1 LVILN
6 LTTDQ
11 LLRLRNFIGA
21 DKGNKFSF
29 LGFSL
34 DLETNEFDDDL
45 QKNAATIELSNPT
58 MHHQITELLAEY
70 SQANKKPRN
79 GKLVKFKDFPGGVA
93 YENAFVKRAVDPIAH
108 GFSRNP
114 EKLVPVAELIG
125 GKRLEFGQ
133 VSVEVTALNQIPL
146 TYILWVD
153 EDFPPSANILFDD
166 TAPTYLN
173 AEGLANLAELAT
185 WRLLVAQ
192 KILSSLYVCRVCGYI
207 YDPELGDPHSGIP
220 QGTPFEKLPENWV
233 CPICRAAKSQFD
245 KKN

>member
-1 LVILN
+1 LVILK

-11 LLRLRNFIGA
+11 RLRLRNLIEAG
-21 DKGNKFSF
+21 KSNKFSF

-34 DLETNEFDDDL
+34 DLETNEFHDDL
-45 QKNAATIELSNPT
+45 QNNAATIELSNPT

-70 SQANKKPRN
+70 SQATKKPKSA
-79 GKLVKFKDFPGGVA
+79 KLVKFKDFPGGVA

-114 EKLVPVAELIG
+114 EKLVAAAELIG

-133 VSVEVTALNQIPL
+133 ASVELAAFNQIPL

-153 EDFPPSANILFDD
+153 EDFPPSASILFDD
-166 TAPTYLN
+166 TAPAFLN

-185 WRLLVAQ
+185 WRLLLAQ
-192 KILSSLYVCRVCGYI
+192 KILAS
-207 YDPELGDPHSGIP
+207 H
-220 QGTPFEKLPENWV
+220 
-233 CPICRAAKSQFD
+233 
-245 KKN
+245 